1 LSQSRLTDHLP
12 NGFIHAAVGKVL
24 SEKIITFNTKL
35 IADEALEERNP
46 GFFWSARWDQ
56 NRPGDF

>member
-1 LSQSRLTDHLP
+1 LADHLP
-12 NGFIHAAVGKVL
+12 NDFIHAAVGKVL

-35 IADEALEERNP
+35 IADEALEERDP
-46 GFFWSARWDQ
+46 VSSGLLDGIK